1 MNTVTLAEIYKTSI
15 NWPRWFKIVNV
26 LGNQCNAMK
35 NRFDKADIL
44 EQAIES
50 CSNGRLKWID
60 LVGRDHHDEQLNL
73 DIEFKYATD
82 SMFKEVHITKTD
94 TKWKFRKNVAM
105 KIKNSLGGSKTEIE
119 NPADYYMF
127 AQQNAI
133 GLISYEEMKP
143 YLKPVSDGI
152 STAIPHDK
160 ITYIIT
166 PNECKELN
174 TEGCSC
180 NYLEKKRGMQLEFIN
195 SIQ

>member
-1 MNTVTLAEIYKTSI
+1 MNTVTLAEIYKTTI

-26 LGNQCNAMK
+26 LGDQCNAMK

-50 CSNGRLKWID
+50 CSNGRLKWVD
-60 LVGRDHHDEQLNL
+60 LVGRDHHDEELNL
-73 DIEFKYATD
+73 DIEFKYAIN
-82 SMFKEVHITKTD
+82 SMFTETKQCI
-94 TKWKFRKNVAM
+94 KAKSIVSM
-105 KIKNSLGGSKTEIE
+105 KIKNSLGGSKTDIE
-119 NPADYYMF
+119 SPADYYMF
-127 AQQNAI
+127 AQQNAVGI
-133 GLISYEEMKP
+133 ISYEEMKP

-166 PNECKELN
+166 PSECKEVN
-174 TEGCSC
+174 TGDCSC
-180 NYLEKKRGMQLEFIN
+180 NYLEKKRRMQLEFIN